1 MAMGRRTLVPDAGE
15 VVLDQLMVEGQGRL
29 VMVLR
34 PAGEGSVCPECRQA
48 SRRIHSDTA
57 AGSTICHGKGFR
69 CGSSFVFDGSFAIR
83 KAVDTAYSLKVY
95 RRLYSDML
103 GLLAG

>member
-1 MAMGRRTLVPDAGE
+1 VSVQSAGRHLGGFIA
-15 VVLDQLMVEGQGRL
+15 
-29 VMVLR
+29 
-34 PAGEGSVCPECRQA
+34 
-48 SRRIHSDTA
+48 DTA

-95 RRLYSDML
+95 RRPYSDML
-103 GLLAG
+103 GVLAG